1 MKKKYNSIVV
11 GGGPAGLTA
20 ALYIARAGKS
30 VLVIENEGVGSLA
43 AAHKIENYPGFPE
56 GISGKELI
64 AKMKEHA
71 AKYGAEFLN
80 TIFFEIDTVSSENK
94 IVKCEAGKFETDTV
108 VMATGI
114 WKGGS
119 SSKFKGEEEFLGRG
133 VSYCATCDGAFYR
146 GMKVSVFGNGEE
158 ACEEALYLT
167 QFASEVTLFSAEEEL
182 KCEESTRITVTSN
195 EKIKLY
201 YNRELLEI
209 KGSEFVESVLVK
221 DNSTGESREFET
233 AAAFIYMGTK
243 SNYEIYAPIAELND
257 KGHVKTNE
265 KLESY
270 VEGVYV
276 AGDIREKSIRQI
288 TTAVA
293 DGTVAASEVLKY
305 LLQKK

>member
-1 MKKKYNSIVV
+1 
-11 GGGPAGLTA
+11 
-20 ALYIARAGKS
+20 
-30 VLVIENEGVGSLA
+30 
-43 AAHKIENYPGFPE
+43 
-56 GISGKELI
+56 
-64 AKMKEHA
+64 
-71 AKYGAEFLN
+71 
-80 TIFFEIDTVSSENK
+80 
-94 IVKCEAGKFETDTV
+94 
-108 VMATGI
+108 MATGI

-119 SSKFKGEEEFLGRG
+119 SSKFKGEEEFLGKG

-146 GMKVSVFGNGEE
+146 GMKVAVFGNGEE
-158 ACEEALYLT
+158 ACEEAIYLT
-167 QFASEVTLFSAEEEL
+167 QFASEVMLFSSEEEL
-182 KCEESTRITVTSN
+182 KCEESTKKVINEN

-201 YNRELLEI
+201 YNMELLEI
-209 KGSEFVESVLVK
+209 KGSEFVEAVVVK
-221 DNSTGESREFET
+221 DRSSGENKQFET
-233 AAAFIYMGTK
+233 AAVFIYMGTK

-270 VEGVYV
+270 IEGVYI